1 MSEDNSKNF
10 RDNLTP
16 YEYNVRQEKL
26 VREYQVAI
34 ENMTLVRERLA
45 DCVRTEHVNSF
56 VKCKDLREKYF
67 SLCQD
72 RYRGMLLPEGL
83 EPANRKVPGLVTGQ
97 K

>member
-1 MSEDNSKNF
+1 MSEDNSNF
-10 RDNLTP
+10 RGKLNP
-16 YEYNVRQEKL
+16 YDYNVRQEKL

-34 ENMTLVRERLA
+34 ENMAIVRERLA

-72 RYRGMLLPEGL
+72 RYRGMLFPEGL
-83 EPANRKVPGLVTGQ
+83 EPTNRQVPGVVSGQ